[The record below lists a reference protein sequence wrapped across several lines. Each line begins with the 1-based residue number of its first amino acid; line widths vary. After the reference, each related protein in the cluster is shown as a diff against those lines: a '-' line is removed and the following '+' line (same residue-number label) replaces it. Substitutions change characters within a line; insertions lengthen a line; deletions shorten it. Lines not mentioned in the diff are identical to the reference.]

1 MTTTP
6 SDGPAAPV
14 PVLLVLPDGQE
25 VTARLW
31 ARRETPRGWLYEV
44 GLPAYRNT
52 EDGDVEPAEYRVWV
66 RAPEHVRPVDGVSY
80 DAVPTERLPPPS
92 IREALGP
99 RRPSGWVL
107 QKAGGR
113 GPGRAVLHAVDCEEA
128 PQGTPL
134 LPLER
139 ALDVAEQPGTRLCS
153 LCGAAQ
159 ELDPVLRG
167 FDHIEGGWSPPVRVT
182 RPGGR

>member
-6 SDGPAAPV
+6 SDAPAAPM
-14 PVLLVLPDGQE
+14 PVVVLLPDGQE

-31 ARRETPRGWLYEV
+31 ARRETTRGWLYQV

-52 EDGDVEPAEYRVWV
+52 EDGDVQAAEYRVWV

-80 DAVPTERLPPPS
+80 DTVPTERLPPPS
-92 IREALGP
+92 TVRQVLGP
-99 RRPSGWVL
+99 RRRSGWVL

-167 FDHIEGGWSPPVRVT
+167 FDHIEGG
-182 RPGGR
+182 

>member
-6 SDGPAAPV
+6 SDGPPVPV
-14 PVLLVLPDGQE
+14 PVLVVLPDGQE
-25 VTARLW
+25 LTARLW

-44 GLPAYRNT
+44 GLPVYRNT
-52 EDGDVEPAEYRVWV
+52 DGGDVQAAEYRVWV

-80 DAVPTERLPPPS
+80 AAVPTERLPPPS
-92 IREALGP
+92 SVRQALGP

-107 QKAGGR
+107 QKASGR
-113 GPGRAVLHAVDCEEA
+113 RPGPAVLHAVDCTEA
-128 PQGTPL
+128 PQGAPQL
-134 LPLER
+134 SLER
-139 ALDVAEQPGTRLCS
+139 ALDVAERPGTRLCS

-167 FDHIEGGWSPPVRVT
+167 FDQIGG
-182 RPGGR
+182 G

>member
-6 SDGPAAPV
+6 PDGLPV
-14 PVLLVLPDGQE
+14 PVRVVLPDGQE
-25 VTARLW
+25 VAARLW

-44 GLPAYRNT
+44 GLPVYRNT
-52 EDGDVEPAEYRVWV
+52 EDGDVQAAEYRVWV
-66 RAPEHVRPVDGVSY
+66 RAPEHVRSVDGVTY

-92 IREALGP
+92 AVREALGP
-99 RRPSGWVL
+99 RLPSGWVL
-107 QKAGGR
+107 QRAGGGR
-113 GPGRAVLHAVDCEEA
+113 GPGRAVLHAVDCTKA
-128 PQGTPL
+128 PQNAPL

-153 LCGAAQ
+153 LCGAVQ

-167 FDHIEGGWSPPVRVT
+167 FDHIDGG
-182 RPGGR
+182 

>member
-6 SDGPAAPV
+6 SDGPAAPM
-14 PVLLVLPDGQE
+14 PVVVLLPDGQE

-31 ARRETPRGWLYEV
+31 ARRETTRGWLYQV
-44 GLPAYRNT
+44 GLPAYHNT
-52 EDGDVEPAEYRVWV
+52 EDGDVQAAEYRVWV
-66 RAPEHVRPVDGVSY
+66 RAPEHVRPVGGVSY
-80 DAVPTERLPPPS
+80 DTVPTERLPPPS
-92 IREALGP
+92 TVRQVLGP
-99 RRPSGWVL
+99 RRRSGWVL

-113 GPGRAVLHAVDCEEA
+113 GPGRAVLHAVDYEEA
-128 PQGTPL
+128 PQGAPL

-139 ALDVAEQPGTRLCS
+139 ALDVAEQPARLCS

-167 FDHIEGGWSPPVRVT
+167 FDHIEGG
-182 RPGGR
+182 

>member
-1 MTTTP
+1 M
-6 SDGPAAPV
+6 
-14 PVLLVLPDGQE
+14 
-25 VTARLW
+25 
-31 ARRETPRGWLYEV
+31 LYLGEIQPGFHVEV
-44 GLPAYRNT
+44 GLHHFSISAYDGDFTIAVLWALRPRHGPQPDRKYRT
-52 EDGDVEPAEYRVWV
+52 PQTMPLHQVDGDVQAAEYRVWV

-80 DAVPTERLPPPS
+80 DAVPTERLAPPS
-92 IREALGP
+92 SACEALGP

-107 QKAGGR
+107 QKSGGR
-113 GPGRAVLHAVDCEEA
+113 GPGRAVLHAVDCSEA
-128 PQGTPL
+128 PQDGPL

-167 FDHIEGGWSPPVRVT
+167 FDHIGDD
-182 RPGGR
+182 

>member
-6 SDGPAAPV
+6 PDGPAAPV
-14 PVLLVLPDGQE
+14 PILLVLPDGQE

-52 EDGDVEPAEYRVWV
+52 ADGDVQVAEYRVRV
-66 RAPEHVRPVDGVSY
+66 RAPDHVRPVDGVSY
-80 DAVPTERLPPPS
+80 YAVPTERLPPPS
-92 IREALGP
+92 SVREALGP
-99 RRPSGWVL
+99 RRLSGWVL
-107 QKAGGR
+107 QKASGR

-128 PQGTPL
+128 PQGAPL

-139 ALDVAEQPGTRLCS
+139 ALDVAEQPGTRLCY
-153 LCGAAQ
+153 LCGTAQ

-167 FDHIEGGWSPPVRVT
+167 FDHIEGG
-182 RPGGR
+182 

>member
-14 PVLLVLPDGQE
+14 PVLVVLPDGQE
-25 VTARLW
+25 LTARLW

-52 EDGDVEPAEYRVWV
+52 ADGDVQAAEYRVWV

-92 IREALGP
+92 TVREVLGP

-107 QKAGGR
+107 QKTGGGR
-113 GPGRAVLHAVDCEEA
+113 GPGRAVLHAVDCAEA
-128 PQGTPL
+128 PQGAPL

-139 ALDVAEQPGTRLCS
+139 ALNVAEQLGTRLCS

-167 FDHIEGGWSPPVRVT
+167 FDHIEGG
-182 RPGGR
+182 

>member
-6 SDGPAAPV
+6 SDAPAAPV
-14 PVLLVLPDGQE
+14 PVLVVLPDGQE
-25 VTARLW
+25 LTARLW

-52 EDGDVEPAEYRVWV
+52 ADGDVQAAEYRVWV

-92 IREALGP
+92 SVRAVLGP

-107 QKAGGR
+107 QKTGGR
-113 GPGRAVLHAVDCEEA
+113 GPGRAVLHAVDCAEA
-128 PQGTPL
+128 PQGAPL

-167 FDHIEGGWSPPVRVT
+167 FDHIEGG
-182 RPGGR
+182 